1 MSPGQVLLFCCQ
13 SPWSQQSL
21 KHGIN
26 PRSKGY
32 IRLVAR
38 TRLALGDGVSHV
50 ALGAQAG
57 SKLIHILSV
66 SNDEVIFRRTFGPG
80 KGRVIFVGRLVA
92 SGDEGVMLHRSRL
105 PYAASLAV
113 GAFVGLTFGEGSYLV
128 AWDGTVFFAFSVPP
142 KATSDHHLQAYRSE
156 LLRLLQAFDRCYR
169 QAVVVNKS

>member
-1 MSPGQVLLFCCQ
+1 MSPGQVLLILL
-13 SPWSQQSL
+13 PIAMVAAVVETL
-21 KHGIN
+21 ALILA
-26 PRSKGY
+26 PKGY

-50 ALGAQAG
+50 ALGALKQG

-92 SGDEGVMLHRSRL
+92 SGDEGVMLHYGVAPM

-128 AWDGTVFFAFSVPP
+128 ACGMALFFFAFSLYRQ
-142 KATSDHHLQAYRSE
+142 KRHLNHHLQAYRSE
-156 LLRLLQAFDRCYR
+156 LLRLLQ
-169 QAVVVNKS
+169 SI